1 MRKATR
7 NKRPRLGTSASTSHA
22 RRRDAIPVQLLLRVD
37 PRPKEQRRSGSPSGD
52 NGEARSAPG
61 ETAGIVPL
69 QERRARPPGFR
80 FGPSACSESASP
92 PARVWRGA
100 GRRVPRVVSPALVWQ
115 CILASWRTRKQREP
129 SRWREELATHDD
141 EQGHSQAGYGV
152 AVIDGVHGQGFW
164 AGGGQTCPLA
174 SMRALTEPRGGLTR
188 MDSESAATTV

>member
-1 MRKATR
+1 
-7 NKRPRLGTSASTSHA
+7 LGREGPA
-22 RRRDAIPVQLLLRVD
+22 RAAWAALT
-37 PRPKEQRRSGSPSGD
+37 
-52 NGEARSAPG
+52 RSAKSAVVRFVQQVWFVRQPLRRAAASPRVPPRRQWGSEIRPG

-80 FGPSACSESASP
+80 FGPSACSESAST

-174 SMRALTEPRGGLTR
+174 PMRALTEPRGGSTR
-188 MDSESAATTV
+188 MASESAATTV